1 MTFSSLREKVARSAG
16 SMGPIR
22 NAAAP
27 RRPHPNPSPAKS
39 GRGVHSE
46 TYLSKT
52 VLITG
57 ASRGIGRAAA
67 LLAGSRG
74 WAVGVNY
81 ASDER
86 AAMDVVDTIARAG
99 GRAVALRGDVSVE
112 GDVIAMFDGAE
123 RALGLVTGVVVNA
136 GIVAPTAKLIDMS
149 VERMRRVFDV
159 NVLGAYL
166 TAREAARRM
175 SKSRGGAGGAIVL
188 ISSAAAR
195 LGSPNLYV
203 DYAGSKGAIDT
214 LTAGLAKELAPEG
227 IRVNAIRPGLIETDI
242 HASGG
247 EPDRAFTLGATAP
260 MGRPGKP
267 EEIAAAIG
275 FLLDEE
281 TSSYVTGA
289 ILDVSGGR

>member
-1 MTFSSLREKVARSAG
+1 M
-16 SMGPIR
+16 
-22 NAAAP
+22 
-27 RRPHPNPSPAKS
+27 PSRAI
-39 GRGVHSE
+39 
-46 TYLSKT
+46 
-52 VLITG
+52 LITG

-67 LLAGSRG
+67 LAACKRE

-81 ASDER
+81 ARDER
-86 AAMDVVDTIARAG
+86 AAQEVVETIAKAG

-112 GDVIAMFDGAE
+112 EDVLAMFEGAE
-123 RALGLVTGVVVNA
+123 RALGPVSGVVVNA
-136 GIVAPTAKLIDMS
+136 GIVAPTAKLVDMS
-149 VERMRRVFDV
+149 VERMRRVFEV

-166 TAREAARRM
+166 TAREAARRL
-175 SKSRGGAGGAIVL
+175 SKSRGGPGGSIVL

-214 LTAGLAKELAPEG
+214 LTQGLAKELAVEG
-227 IRVNAIRPGLIETDI
+227 VRVNAIRPGLIETDI

-260 MGRPGKP
+260 LGRPGTP
-267 EEIAAAIG
+267 EEVAEAIVW
-275 FLLDEE
+275 LLDDLAA
-281 TSSYVTGA
+281 SYVTGA